1 MKKLPIFIIIISL
14 LFYGIIGC
22 TAGSDIPGTPKAYSN
37 TEQVINVSKDEHFFI
52 VLVSEKRD
60 LGYRWGAH
68 FDGSMLSLIKTTVQ
82 KNFDNR
88 TETGDTEWF
97 EFKATKAGECKVS
110 LVYMQ
115 WLAEGGTKPLDEKVF
130 TVNIR

>member
-1 MKKLPIFIIIISL
+1 MGKLPIFIIIISL
-14 LFYGIIGC
+14 LFYGLVGC
-22 TAGSDIPGTPKAYSN
+22 TSEPDSPSTPKAFSN
-37 TEQVINVSKDEHFFI
+37 PEQVINVSQDENFFI
-52 VLVSEKRD
+52 ALVSEKRD

-82 KNFDNR
+82 QNRDSR
-88 TETGDTEWF
+88 TETGDIEWF

-130 TVNIR
+130 TINIR